1 MNKMTV
7 LGMMLASLSLVF
19 PGWLIWRAFSTS
31 RQLEQRLAQGDATL
45 LNDDRFSIDRVT
57 LGPPGTQLIEDV
69 QFIPVQQIAT
79 AVQPTAIVEAPM
91 EGMVPTAPSQDGQ
104 GGGE

>member
-1 MNKMTV
+1 MVV
-7 LGMMLASLSLVF
+7 LEMALASLSLVF

-45 LNDDRFSIDRVT
+45 LNDERFSIDRVT

-69 QFIPVQQIAT
+69 EFIPVQQI
-79 AVQPTAIVEAPM
+79 PTCLLYTSDAADDP
-91 EGMVPTAPSQDGQ
+91 
-104 GGGE
+104 

>member
-1 MNKMTV
+1 MNGMAI
-7 LGMMLASLSLVF
+7 LQMMLASLTLLF
-19 PGWLIWRAFSTS
+19 PIWLIWRAFSTS

-69 QFIPVQQIAT
+69 QFIPIQQIAT
-79 AVQPTAIVEAPM
+79 VVQPAAATMSSSAP
-91 EGMVPTAPSQDGQ
+91 VDNS
-104 GGGE
+104 GEE